1 MVFEEIYDEIG
12 DREESLDREE
22 VKSYEKI
29 PKIMGYA
36 GINEKITNGEVIKAG
51 WMMKNGG
58 KAFPRILGIVLE
70 GNYVT

>member
-51 WMMKNGG
+51 
-58 KAFPRILGIVLE
+58 
-70 GNYVT
+70 